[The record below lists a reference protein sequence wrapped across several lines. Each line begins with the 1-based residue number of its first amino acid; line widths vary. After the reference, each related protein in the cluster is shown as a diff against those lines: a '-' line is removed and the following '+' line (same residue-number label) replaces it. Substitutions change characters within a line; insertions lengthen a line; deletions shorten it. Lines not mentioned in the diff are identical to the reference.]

1 MATITPDALLAAIM
15 KVKRT
20 GKKRRGVSTGFESV
34 DEYLM
39 LNKKCLTL
47 ITGFPGRGKSEFV
60 DALAVNTALMHNWK
74 WFFYSTENDDFSVHL
89 VKLITKKIGKALFYC
104 TEEEIRDAV
113 LWASDYFAWMDS
125 GDTFYSIDD
134 VLEQTALRIE
144 AGNEVDVLVIDPWNE
159 LNHAKQGG
167 RDDVYISDCTAKI
180 NRHAK
185 KYDYLPLI
193 VIHPRGIEK
202 NKDGN
207 YPIPHLR
214 DCNGGAMWW
223 SKART
228 GICVHRKD
236 LKIQGAHIYIQK
248 VKDKMLGYPG
258 ETFLDYDFGS
268 GRFKDVGT
276 VEFTLPPEM
285 VEAPFI

>member
-1 MATITPDALLAAIM
+1 MATITPEALLAAVM

-34 DEYLM
+34 DEYLL

-47 ITGFPGRGKSEFV
+47 ITGFPGYGKSEFV
-60 DALAVNTALMHNWK
+60 DALSINTAIMHKWK
-74 WFFYSTENDDFSVHL
+74 WLFYSTENDDSSIHL
-89 VKLITKKIGKALFYC
+89 IKLITKKIGKALFYC
-104 TEEEIRDAV
+104 TDEEIRDAV

-125 GDTFYSIDD
+125 GDAFYSIDD
-134 VLEQTALRIE
+134 VLEQTAIRIE
-144 AGNEVDVLVIDPWNE
+144 AGHEVNVLLVDPWNE

-167 RDDVYISDCTAKI
+167 RDDTYISDCTAKV

-185 KYDYLPLI
+185 KYDYLPMI
-193 VIHPRGIEK
+193 VIHPRGVEK

-223 SKART
+223 NKARV

-236 LKIQGAHIYIQK
+236 FKIQGAHVYFQK
-248 VKDKMLGYPG
+248 VKDRMMGYPG
-258 ETFLDYDFGS
+258 DVFLDYEGGS
-268 GRFKDVGT
+268 GRFKDQGAAT
-276 VEFTLPPEM
+276 FDLPSEGM
-285 VEAPFI
+285 DAPFI

>member
-1 MATITPDALLAAIM
+1 M

-39 LNKKCLTL
+39 LSKKCLTL

-60 DALAVNTALMHNWK
+60 DALAVNTALMHDWK
-74 WFFYSTENDDFSVHL
+74 WLFYSTENDDFSVHL
-89 VKLITKKIGKALFYC
+89 VKIITKKIGKALFYC
-104 TEEEIRDAV
+104 TEEEIRDAIA
-113 LWASDYFAWMDS
+113 WANNYFSWMDS
-125 GDTFYSIDD
+125 GEVFYSLDD
-134 VLEQTALRIE
+134 VLEQTAIRIE
-144 AGNEVDVLVIDPWNE
+144 SGEQVDVLVIDPWNE

-167 RDDVYISDCTAKI
+167 RDDVYVSDCTAKI

-223 SKART
+223 SKARV

-258 ETFLDYDFGS
+258 DTFLDYDFGG
-268 GRFKDVGT
+268 GRFKDQSSQA
-276 VEFTLPPEM
+276 FDLPPEKID
-285 VEAPFI
+285 VPFT